1 MTLGTYALERIWV
14 YGWADEQGRVVESSK
29 LGEVLKPTRDV
40 EEFLVALLVHDVG
53 HFPFSH
59 YLEASPMVRAEL
71 HDHEDV
77 AQQLLDVGSPLHKK
91 LTDRAKGRGLRTVAD
106 VCSDPAAKVRLDRV
120 RRLLE
125 KRNTEPTS
133 QLICGPFDLDRLD
146 HYNRDSFFMGIRLSG
161 THVSGLL
168 TSIVI
173 NANPEC
179 SRICLR
185 EEGMQHAL
193 NLLFGREMLWQR
205 AFDSDRNR
213 AYQAMF
219 VRAFEEWATKERVA
233 ELPFMSEDELVAD
246 LSRWPASAAIM
257 NRILSRQPYPVLYKK
272 EETYL
277 GEKEVIRMFTDWVK
291 KNAGE
296 GDDYLLFLP
305 SSFGESQVSLDW
317 LGADVPVVRDTS
329 TAECEAVPNTG
340 TLGQYHRE
348 LLSYFGKQEQARA
361 KTFRVFARTP
371 RLVAEKQAKA
381 NRHFSR

>member
-1 MTLGTYALERIWV
+1 
-14 YGWADEQGRVVESSK
+14 
-29 LGEVLKPTRDV
+29 
-40 EEFLVALLVHDVG
+40 
-53 HFPFSH
+53 
-59 YLEASPMVRAEL
+59 
-71 HDHEDV
+71 
-77 AQQLLDVGSPLHKK
+77 
-91 LTDRAKGRGLRTVAD
+91 
-106 VCSDPAAKVRLDRV
+106 
-120 RRLLE
+120 
-125 KRNTEPTS
+125 
-133 QLICGPFDLDRLD
+133 
-146 HYNRDSFFMGIRLSG
+146 
-161 THVSGLL
+161 
-168 TSIVI
+168 
-173 NANPEC
+173 
-179 SRICLR
+179 
-185 EEGMQHAL
+185 MQHAL